1 VTSRAAASRYARAL
15 FDVTL
20 KEGADV
26 EKVQRELDQF
36 VSLFRSHDV
45 LSQTLGNPAI
55 PASKKVAVVKA
66 LLERA
71 GSVSPTL
78 SKLML
83 LLAERDRLILLPDV
97 LRTYRERL
105 MDHQKVIRGEVTTA
119 MALPADKLDGPRLRR
134 VPLEQPGALEIRQVG
149 VHRRGRGQ
157 PDRLPDL
164 PHGGRVAMRV
174 DVIDEE
180 VPYLLLSSRQHL
192 RLQGWGS
199 RSNVCSPPE

>member
-1 VTSRAAASRYARAL
+1 VTSGAAASRYARAL

-26 EKVQRELDQF
+26 EKVQGELDQF
-36 VSLFRSHDV
+36 VTLFRSHEV

-66 LLERA
+66 LLDRA
-71 GSVSPTL
+71 GGVSPTL
-78 SKLML
+78 AKLML

-119 MALPADKLDGPRLRR
+119 MALPADKLRG
-134 VPLEQPGALEIRQVG
+134 LEQGLQRATGRTVVLESKVDPSIIGGVITRLGSTVYDGSVTTQLQKMKEALVEA
-149 VHRRGRGQ
+149 GQ
-157 PDRLPDL
+157 
-164 PHGGRVAMRV
+164 
-174 DVIDEE
+174 
-180 VPYLLLSSRQHL
+180 
-192 RLQGWGS
+192 
-199 RSNVCSPPE
+199 